1 MDLEALAE
9 MIGCTVMRSE
19 PVSGH
24 WGEYDASAH
33 EIRLHPRLHGAQ
45 ARSVLAHEL
54 GHAAHR
60 HESSTAR
67 TEREADAF
75 SDWVQ
80 IPLCMFLRAVQVQ
93 ESMQAVA
100 CELGVLPADARRYAE
115 RLVTK
120 K

>member
-9 MIGCTVMRSE
+9 MIGCAVVRSI
-19 PVSGH
+19 PLSGH

-33 EIRLHPRLHGAQ
+33 QVRLHPRLHGAQ
-45 ARSVLAHEL
+45 LRSVLAHEL

-67 TEREADAF
+67 TEREADEFA
-75 SDWVQ
+75 DWVQ
-80 IPLCMFLRAVQVQ
+80 IPLCAFLRAVQVQ

-100 CELGVLPADARRYAE
+100 HELGVLPADVYRYAE